1 MKKSPYRFFLL
12 TLLLILIDQAIK
24 MWVHFNLFLGE
35 EVPIFGD
42 WFKIH
47 YVTNEGMAFGMRLE
61 FIPGNYGKLVLSVF
75 RLCAMGGIAWY
86 LVRLARRGAHQGLLW
101 SVAAILG
108 GAIGNVI
115 DSTFYGVLFFNA
127 PYGSPTPWFHGQV
140 IDMFYF
146 DPWQGTLPEWL
157 PIWGGEYYSNPIFNF
172 ADASIFVGVVVILF
186 SQEKFFEHKP
196 YRHEDPS
203 ELPLSHP
210 EGEPQVGLQ
219 ADTPTLQEEAEAADA
234 QPERTSALDTEPEAS
249 TEPPIAQA
257 PPQQEDQR
265 VANSSEL

>member
-1 MKKSPYRFFLL
+1 MNKSPFRYFLL
-12 TLLLILIDQAIK
+12 TLVLILIDQSIK
-24 MWVHFNLFLGE
+24 MWVHFNMFLGE
-35 EVPIFGD
+35 EIPLLGD

-75 RLCAMGGIAWY
+75 RLFAMGGIAWY

-140 IDMFYF
+140 VDMFYI

-186 SQEKFFEHKP
+186 SQEKFFEQPKASRTQTDEGAIADDHP
-196 YRHEDPS
+196 APAEAS
-203 ELPLSHP
+203 EENPLSAEIP
-210 EGEPQVGLQ
+210 SDDTAERPAEPTNF
-219 ADTPTLQEEAEAADA
+219 DAEA
-234 QPERTSALDTEPEAS
+234 P
-249 TEPPIAQA
+249 
-257 PPQQEDQR
+257 
-265 VANSSEL
+265 SSDFTKQD